1 MLKSLHFFPQSTL
14 LHTAT
19 DERSKSDRVV
29 ELAGQL
35 GVLRP
40 RDLAGEGI
48 QAEYLRRACDK
59 GVIKKVGR
67 GSYVLAAREVN
78 PDLSLAVVARAVPN
92 GVICLRSALAF
103 HGLGETP
110 KDEVSVAIERRA
122 ARPRLDYPGLRVA
135 RLGGPAFTE
144 GVSTHL
150 IAGVKVRIYTLEK
163 TLADLFKFRNKIGP
177 HLAVDAL
184 RSALYERRVKPERL
198 WHFARLCRVERVMKP
213 YVDALA

>member
-1 MLKSLHFFPQSTL
+1 MHIR
-14 LHTAT
+14 T
-19 DERSKSDRVV
+19 DELSKSDRILQ
-29 ELAGQL
+29 LAGQL

-40 RDLAGEGI
+40 KDLASEGI

-67 GSYVLAAREVN
+67 GSYVLSQKEVN
-78 PDLSLAVVARAVPN
+78 PALDLAVVARAVPN

-103 HGLGETP
+103 HGLGELPANTV
-110 KDEVSVAIERRA
+110 DVAIERRA
-122 ARPRLDYPGLRVA
+122 ARPRLDYPTLRVA

-144 GVSTHL
+144 GVEKHA
-150 IAGVKVRIYTLEK
+150 IEGVKVRVYSVEK

-184 RSALYERRVKPERL
+184 RAALNAKRVKKDRL
-198 WHFARLCRVERVMKP
+198 WHYARLCRVERVMKP

>member
-1 MLKSLHFFPQSTL
+1 M
-14 LHTAT
+14 HTRA
-19 DERSKSDRVV
+19 DEPSKSERILQ
-29 ELAGQL
+29 LAGQL

-40 RDLAGEGI
+40 KDLAGEGI

-67 GSYVLAAREVN
+67 GSYVLSEKEVN
-78 PDLSLAVVARAVPN
+78 PDLDLALVARAVPN

-103 HGLGETP
+103 HRLGEIPRNTV
-110 KDEVSVAIERRA
+110 DVAIERRA
-122 ARPRLDYPGLRVA
+122 ARPRLDYPTLRVA

-144 GVSTHL
+144 GVERHAIS
-150 IAGVKVRIYTLEK
+150 GVKVRIYSLEK

-184 RSALYERRVKPERL
+184 RAALNAQRVRRDKL

-213 YVDALA
+213 YFDALA

>member
-1 MLKSLHFFPQSTL
+1 M
-14 LHTAT
+14 HTRTA
-19 DERSKSDRVV
+19 EPSKSDRIVQ
-29 ELAGQL
+29 LAGQL

-40 RDLAGEGI
+40 KDLAGEGI

-67 GSYVLAAREVN
+67 GSYVLSQKEVN
-78 PDLSLAVVARAVPN
+78 PGLDLAVVARAVPN

-110 KDEVSVAIERRA
+110 RNTVDIAIERRA
-122 ARPRLDYPGLRVA
+122 ARPRLDYPTLRVA
-135 RLGGPAFTE
+135 RLGGAAFTE
-144 GVSTHL
+144 GVERHA
-150 IAGVKVRIYTLEK
+150 IEGVKVRIYSLEK

-184 RSALYERRVKPERL
+184 RAALQAGRVRKERL
-198 WHFARLCRVERVMKP
+198 WHFARLCRVERVIRP
-213 YVDALA
+213 YFDALA